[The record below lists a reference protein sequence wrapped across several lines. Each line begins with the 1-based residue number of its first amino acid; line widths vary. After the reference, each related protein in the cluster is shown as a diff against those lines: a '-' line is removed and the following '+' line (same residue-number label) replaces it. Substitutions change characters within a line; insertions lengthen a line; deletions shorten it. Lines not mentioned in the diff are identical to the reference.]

1 MIESAQVLKHNVLY
15 VTLINGGYP
24 HTNREGFTPT
34 PPSITIPRMRY
45 KTKDSISRIV
55 RSELHC
61 GKIIKTS
68 PDMPAKMLACQRS
81 LTKYSHADIIEEF
94 YLARTVLTMLKLRDD
109 PEGRAMARYLAW
121 LLLKTETRDRRQ
133 APFRF

>member
-1 MIESAQVLKHNVLY
+1 
-15 VTLINGGYP
+15 
-24 HTNREGFTPT
+24 
-34 PPSITIPRMRY
+34 MRY
-45 KTKDSISRIV
+45 KNTTESISLIV
-55 RSELHC
+55 RCEIHC
-61 GKIIKTS
+61 WKIIKDS
-68 PDMPAKMLACQRS
+68 PDMPAKMRACHRS

>member
-1 MIESAQVLKHNVLY
+1 MAYYRN
-15 VTLINGGYP
+15 T
-24 HTNREGFTPT
+24 
-34 PPSITIPRMRY
+34 
-45 KTKDSISRIV
+45 DSISRIV

-61 GKIIKTS
+61 RAIIRAS
-68 PDMPAKMLACQRS
+68 PDMPPKMLRCYRS
-81 LTKYSHADIIEEF
+81 LTKYSHADIIDEF

-109 PEGRAMARYLAW
+109 PEGRDMARYLAW